1 MPFIKVQTNQ
11 KVKKEE
17 ELLKKLSAEMAEQL
31 GKPESYIMTALEAEL
46 KMTFGGS
53 KEKTAFIEVKS
64 IGLKQSMTE
73 ELSQFIC
80 EFIEQELE
88 IEQDRIYIEF
98 ANVPGAMWGWD
109 GGTFQ
114 LEAEAKVW
122 LKAKSGLSNIVI
134 KELISEET
142 RPRVLKD
149 EDGILL
155 NLRGLNLNSKSDEE
169 DMVSLHMW
177 IEPGKIITTRSER
190 VFTIDDIDQSY
201 QKGDGPMYILSIV
214 SSIFLLLSFLTGLFG
229 INIGGMPG
237 TESNAAFGIFS
248 ILMLVIIGV
257 EYWLFKRNDWI

>member
-98 ANVPGAMWGWD
+98 ADAPGAMWGWD
-109 GGTFQ
+109 GGTF
-114 LEAEAKVW
+114 
-122 LKAKSGLSNIVI
+122 
-134 KELISEET
+134 
-142 RPRVLKD
+142 
-149 EDGILL
+149 
-155 NLRGLNLNSKSDEE
+155 
-169 DMVSLHMW
+169 
-177 IEPGKIITTRSER
+177 
-190 VFTIDDIDQSY
+190 
-201 QKGDGPMYILSIV
+201 
-214 SSIFLLLSFLTGLFG
+214 
-229 INIGGMPG
+229 
-237 TESNAAFGIFS
+237 
-248 ILMLVIIGV
+248 
-257 EYWLFKRNDWI
+257 